1 MTYQSIGSAADG
13 SILLLDY
20 WKMFAPKIA
29 KERGW
34 QCQRSGCRNGC
45 WNSCGMSKKADAANI
60 NGQDFRACMD
70 NCRFC
75 CWRTCSDAEL
85 RWENT
90 ATLQAYDSYI
100 AWLSDWLKKPIAE
113 VSISDIEFAIC
124 QGQDYRESCGLE
136 RYSDS
141 TVKTVWSIMRG
152 IFEYAHSQGAANN
165 ILKYLYRVKGGEE
178 LIRALAKNSGFK
190 REKLAALQEKNR
202 DKVRSLTVRQV
213 ENLTD
218 ILRATIHH
226 DGRVCAI
233 AIMLY
238 AGLRPAECRALC
250 WRDITPFLD
259 DSSRHL
265 INVHR
270 TRDGKA
276 MLQNRAKTRNAY
288 RRIPVH
294 IELEELLQMRS
305 SYVQDR
311 YNGDI
316 GALPVCCME
325 NQFGIPCKDYQVA
338 NKAEELFTRLNASD
352 LLCGCQI
359 DALLEQLDD
368 GMLHEEGQHL
378 TLYALRRN
386 FWTWMASQTQLSDF
400 DKRYVMGHEMD
411 VDGKSVRPQ
420 YNDENRLYAL
430 GQKMDRCILNKTL
443 HEPSIVLPLQPDKI
457 TVIKNRGIF
466 RVNIT
471 EKMLQSGKK
480 LHLHLTTE
488 EPGEAVYLTALSANR
503 QLGVGY
509 EVKMMP
515 APVSENTAVGIN
527 TEYENWTAHKRIREH
542 PVKLP

>member
-1 MTYQSIGSAADG
+1 
-13 SILLLDY
+13 
-20 WKMFAPKIA
+20 
-29 KERGW
+29 
-34 QCQRSGCRNGC
+34 
-45 WNSCGMSKKADAANI
+45 
-60 NGQDFRACMD
+60 
-70 NCRFC
+70 
-75 CWRTCSDAEL
+75 
-85 RWENT
+85 
-90 ATLQAYDSYI
+90 
-100 AWLSDWLKKPIAE
+100 
-113 VSISDIEFAIC
+113 
-124 QGQDYRESCGLE
+124 
-136 RYSDS
+136 
-141 TVKTVWSIMRG
+141 MRR

-294 IELEELLQMRS
+294 IELEELLQMCS

-515 APVSENTAVGIN
+515 VPVSENTAVGIN

>member
-1 MTYQSIGSAADG
+1 MAYQNIGSMADG
-13 SILLLDY
+13 SILLTDY
-20 WKMFAPKIA
+20 WKEFGPQIA

-45 WNSCGMSKKADAANI
+45 WNSCGMSKKTDAANI
-60 NGQDFRACMD
+60 DGQDLRACMD
-70 NCRFC
+70 NCRSC

-85 RWENT
+85 RWEHT
-90 ATLQAYDSYI
+90 VTLQAYDSYI
-100 AWLSDWLKKPIAE
+100 EWLSEWLKKPIAE
-113 VSISDIEFAIC
+113 VSIADIEFAIR
-124 QGQDYRESCGLE
+124 QGQDQRESCGLE
-136 RYSDS
+136 RYSDA

-152 IFEYAHSQGAANN
+152 IFDYAHSQGAANN

-178 LIRALAKNSGFK
+178 LIRVLAKTPGFK
-190 REKLAALQEKNR
+190 REKLASLQEKNR
-202 DKVRSLTVRQV
+202 DKVRSLTIRQV
-213 ENLTD
+213 ESLTD
-218 ILRATIHH
+218 ILRATIHQ
-226 DGRVCAI
+226 DGRICAI

-250 WRDITPFLD
+250 WQDITPFLD
-259 DSSRHL
+259 DASRHL
-265 INVHR
+265 INVYR

-276 MLQNRAKTRNAY
+276 KLQNRTKTQNAY

-294 IELEELLQMRS
+294 IELEELLRMRS
-305 SYVQDR
+305 SYVQSQ

-316 GALPVCCME
+316 GPLPVCCME
-325 NQFGIPCKDYQVA
+325 NQFGIPCMDYQVA
-338 NKAEELFTRLNASD
+338 NKAEELFTRLNASS

-411 VDGKSVRPQ
+411 VDGKSVRSR
-420 YNDENRLYAL
+420 YNDENLLHIL
-430 GQKMDRCILNKTL
+430 GQKMDRCILNRTL
-443 HEPSIVLPLQPDKI
+443 HEPAIVLQLQADKNTAI
-457 TVIKNRGIF
+457 LNRGVF
-466 RVNIT
+466 HVHIT
-471 EKMLQSGKK
+471 KAMLQSGKK
-480 LHLHLTTE
+480 LRLHLTTE
-488 EPGEAVYLTALSANR
+488 EPGEAVYLTALSALR
-503 QLGVGY
+503 QLGVEL
-509 EVKMMP
+509 EVETMP
-515 APVSENTAVGIN
+515 MPVSENTATGIN

>member
-141 TVKTVWSIMRG
+141 TVKTVWSIMRR

-218 ILRATIHH
+218 ILRATIHQ

-250 WRDITPFLD
+250 WRDITPFFD

-515 APVSENTAVGIN
+515 VPVSENTAVGIN